1 MPSWRRKRLDCG
13 TRRDTNIKTA
23 SNPFR
28 PTNAPGP
35 VDAPPKG
42 KSACLGVFDIVFLF
56 TELPATPCPFP
67 PRQEL
72 HSPFHC
78 IVYLRVTR
86 TQISLSKAP
95 VDRRE
100 ELSPLPSFYL
110 DGCIYND
117 HCSLAGDVVSDGE
130 RPSTPTARSSTQ
142 ACAKARRELTAT
154 SDLSTR
160 EPSVTACMR
169 PCAVTPRTRNCR
181 GSIGNEKAKRTQ

>member
-1 MPSWRRKRLDCG
+1 MFGGIRHRLLVHRAPCHTMSVFPPPG
-13 TRRDTNIKTA
+13 TA
-23 SNPFR
+23 SSVP
-28 PTNAPGP
+28 
-35 VDAPPKG
+35 
-42 KSACLGVFDIVFLF
+42 
-56 TELPATPCPFP
+56 
-67 PRQEL
+67 L

-78 IVYLRVTR
+78 IVYLRATR

-100 ELSPLPSFYL
+100 ELSPLPSIYL

-169 PCAVTPRTRNCR
+169 PCAITPRTRNCH